1 MDKTQVIV
9 SDVYVVDQL
18 TKEETRIFGDMTFGR
33 VEVDKNFPKDTLISR
48 KHFRLRPTSEGVLI
62 EDLGS
67 TNRTKVNGKL
77 LKANTLYK
85 LKSRDTIEFGQQKV
99 QIFIG
104 GKIVGDAATLVS
116 KDAANVDAVEQS
128 MVFERLVSDKQTGD
142 GRMKEIQS
150 NSEMVFNKGIEVDS
164 DQDKGIASKKDDAII
179 QSLVQK
185 KNTAWYLQFAGSEF
199 GPLSL
204 KELKVVVTSK
214 QFQGGVLY
222 AFTEGLAD
230 WLPVEKI
237 QKFLDAPLPEFTA
250 TQRIGSGVTLTATVH
265 CFLNSK
271 NQEAKLTGS
280 CENIGLSEIT
290 VSLKG
295 AFQPN
300 NLFEIEVLPV
310 PSSGI
315 GNFRATV
322 KLDRTRENGNS
333 HTFLF
338 IQAAPGTKME
348 IERYL
353 RSKG

>member
-9 SDVYVVDQL
+9 SDIYVVDQL

-85 LKSRDTIEFGQQKV
+85 LKSRDSIEFGQQV
-99 QIFIG
+99 IQIFIG
-104 GKIVGDAATLVS
+104 GKIVGDAAGLVS
-116 KDAANVDAVEQS
+116 KDASNMDAVEQS
-128 MVFERLVSDKQTGD
+128 LVFERLVSDKKSGD

-150 NSEMVFNKGIEVDS
+150 NSDMVFNSGLDVDS
-164 DQDKGIASKKDDAII
+164 DADKGIASKKDDAII
-179 QSLVQK
+179 QGLVQK

-204 KELKVVVTSK
+204 KELKVVITSK

-230 WLPVEKI
+230 WLPVDKI
-237 QKFLDAPLPEFTA
+237 QKFLDAPQQEFTA
-250 TQRIGSGVTLTATVH
+250 TQRISSGVALTGTVH
-265 CFLNSK
+265 IYLDK
-271 NQEAKLTGS
+271 NREQKITGS
-280 CENIGLSEIT
+280 CESIGLSEIT
-290 VSLKG
+290 VAIKG
-295 AFQPN
+295 ALKPAK
-300 NLFEIEVLPV
+300 LFEIDVLPV
-310 PSSGI
+310 PSSKI
-315 GNFRATV
+315 GEFRATV
-322 KLDRTRENGNS
+322 KLDPARENGSS